1 MSAAQEIGTVTDR
14 HVLLIDLSGIF
25 RAAWHGSAD
34 QELNTAASKTLER
47 VAQIREGHRY
57 VVACLDS
64 APYKRRIEMLPTYKG
79 QREKPTEVMLDQFR
93 RVRSRL
99 EADGL
104 LMWRHPGEEA
114 DDVIASAV
122 ERAKREGFSVTI
134 ASSDKDLL
142 QLVDDTAG
150 VSVYSPAKDKTFYTA
165 DVVETWGVRPE
176 MLLDSL
182 ALQGDKS
189 DNIPSVPGVGPKKA
203 AALLEQ
209 FGSFDAVFARCD
221 EIKTPALM
229 EAVAQNG
236 EAARLARRIIA
247 LRTDLPIPWEEL
259 FQERKT
265 KPVMQETPTIQE
277 AEFDEVPISPPP
289 AAQAPSAPTPTMAAD
304 APKPTST
311 ALAKAPVPWE
321 TALEPYSLKT
331 AQDLSIAIFNSRMY
345 PKLPNAEAIQV
356 VIMRGRSLGLGAI
369 QALDVIHYFEGKTA
383 MHAHLITEMCMKDPD
398 CEFFRFVGGDDTFAE
413 YVTKHRQHADPVRL
427 KYTIEMAKQAGLCPD
442 TIRTRN
448 PTPGEKDRRGMWE
461 KRPGEQ
467 LRKTCAVQLGRIV
480 YPGRTLGLYALEEL
494 GAETESAS

>member
-1 MSAAQEIGTVTDR
+1 MSAAQDIGIATDR
-14 HVLLIDLSGIF
+14 HLLLIDLSGIF
-25 RAAWHGSAD
+25 RAAWHGAAD
-34 QELNTAASKTLER
+34 QEVNTAATKTLER
-47 VAQIREGHRY
+47 IAQIREGYRY
-57 VVACLDS
+57 VVACCDS
-64 APYKRRIEMLPTYKG
+64 GPYKRRLELLPTYKG
-79 QREKPTEVMLDQFR
+79 QREKPTEVMIDQFR
-93 RVRSRL
+93 RVQARL
-99 EADGL
+99 DADGL

-150 VSVYSPAKDKTFYTA
+150 VSVYSPAKDKTFYCA

-203 AALLEQ
+203 AALLAQ
-209 FGSFDAVFARCD
+209 FGSFDAVFAKCD

-236 EAARLARRIIA
+236 EAARLARKVIA
-247 LRTDLPIPWEEL
+247 LRTDIPIAWEEL

-265 KPVMQETPTIQE
+265 KPLTQETPMIQDG
-277 AEFDEVPISPPP
+277 EFEDPGVDPP
-289 AAQAPSAPTPTMAAD
+289 AVTPAAPTPTMQAD
-304 APKPTST
+304 PAQPKPPITT
-311 ALAKAPVPWE
+311 ALARAVPWE
-321 TALEPYSLKT
+321 TQLEPYSLRG
-331 AQDLSIAIFNSRMY
+331 AQDLSIAIFNSKMY
-345 PKLPNAEAIQV
+345 PRLPNAEAIQV

-383 MHAHLITEMCMKDPD
+383 MHAHLIIEMCMKDPD
-398 CEFFRFVGGDDTFAE
+398 CEYFRFRAGDDTFAE
-413 YVTKHRQHADPVRL
+413 YETKHRQHADSVKLR
-427 KYTIEMAKQAGLCPD
+427 YTIEMAKQAGLCPD

-467 LRKTCAVQLGRIV
+467 LRKTCGVQLGRIV

-494 GAETESAS
+494 GAEMGE